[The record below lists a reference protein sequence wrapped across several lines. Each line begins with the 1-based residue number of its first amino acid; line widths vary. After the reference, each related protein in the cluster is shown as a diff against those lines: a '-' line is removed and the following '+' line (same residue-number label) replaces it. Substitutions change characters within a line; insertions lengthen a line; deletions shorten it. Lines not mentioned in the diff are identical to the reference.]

1 MKGTFWVGVGGR
13 CRRDIRKQRWKALQV
28 NVVGGGGQISFK
40 NAAEEKSL
48 EVNYTAKMMPFML
61 ARSPFHL
68 PLLPEEGGGG
78 WEGEED
84 LKGEAARVTQC
95 IKREKVILNQ
105 C

>member
-1 MKGTFWVGVGGR
+1 MQAGHWEAEVEGFTGECCEEGV
-13 CRRDIRKQRWKALQV
+13 
-28 NVVGGGGQISFK
+28 QISFK

-48 EVNYTAKMMPFML
+48 EVNFTAKMMPFML

-68 PLLPEEGGGG
+68 PLLPEEGGG
-78 WEGEED
+78 EGEED
-84 LKGEAARVTQC
+84 LEGEAARVTQC